1 MPDHGPNL
9 FAGAAPHYVA
19 HRPPYSP
26 ALFDVLVERVPLD
39 GSSTV
44 LDLGCGPGTLTVPL
58 ADRCGRVIAVDPGP
72 QMLDTARARVEQA
85 GCDNVELVA
94 ALAEDL
100 PGWITGLRATV
111 MGRSFHWMDRE
122 LVLRELDARTE
133 PGGAVALVRTDSTGR
148 DVLRPVI
155 APIVERYLGPDPRDR
170 ASAEWRRNHH
180 HLDVLA
186 ASPFAAIEEIDLPP
200 VEHRWTVDSAAGYL
214 YSVSYTSPHHFGDRL
229 EEFDAELR
237 AALAAFLPQ
246 DGLSA
251 EVVTHLVLARRP
263 RP

>member
-1 MPDHGPNL
+1 
-9 FAGAAPHYVA
+9 
-19 HRPPYSP
+19 
-26 ALFDVLVERVPLD
+26 
-39 GSSTV
+39 
-44 LDLGCGPGTLTVPL
+44 
-58 ADRCGRVIAVDPGP
+58 
-72 QMLDTARARVEQA
+72 
-85 GCDNVELVA
+85 
-94 ALAEDL
+94 
-100 PGWITGLRATV
+100 
-111 MGRSFHWMDRE
+111 
-122 LVLRELDARTE
+122 
-133 PGGAVALVRTDSTGR
+133 
-148 DVLRPVI
+148 
-155 APIVERYLGPDPRDR
+155 
-170 ASAEWRRNHH
+170 
-180 HLDVLA
+180 VLA